1 MALSVL
7 LTTEGTYPYHKGG
20 VSTWCDAL
28 TRQLGEVD
36 FTLLSLAMHP
46 YLKQSYP
53 LHPNVK
59 RLVTVPLWGIEQA
72 TEFRHESPFSTLLDR
87 RWRTNS
93 AVIEQRFLP
102 AFEGFLAG
110 VADPSAPVGP
120 VAASLVALHDYCQE
134 YDYDSSMQSE
144 AAWDAVLRLFA
155 SPGPRD
161 GVAPR
166 PVPAVGEIVGSLRLL
181 SHLMQPLALP
191 VPRCDVTHSS
201 AAAFCGLPCIIAKL
215 KHDVPFLLT
224 EHGVYIREQY
234 LALRRSIESP
244 FIRQF
249 MCRLV
254 NLVASLNYRYADLVS
269 PVCAYNARWEE
280 WWGVERSRIR
290 VIFNGADPKR
300 FSPGP
305 RKESGRPVVCT
316 IGLIYPLKGQLD
328 LISAAAI
335 VREQIPNVEFR
346 LYGAASDEE
355 YFQAC
360 VRRVADLGLAD
371 TVRFAGQTSTP
382 CDVLREADVVAMTS
396 VSEAFPYSIIEAM
409 LTGSAI
415 VATDVGGV
423 REALADTGVL
433 AAPRQPAE
441 MAEAIVSLLQSP
453 EKRRALGDAAR
464 ARALQY
470 FNEQTFAD
478 AYRKAYR
485 DLATREA
492 ATLAQAS

>member
-1 MALSVL
+1 MAALSVL

-28 TRQLGEVD
+28 TRQLGEVN

-53 LHPNVK
+53 LHPNVT

-87 RWRTNS
+87 QWRTS
-93 AVIEQRFLP
+93 AATIERRFLP
-102 AFEGFLAG
+102 AFEGLLNGIADPAIPAEV
-110 VADPSAPVGP
+110 VADSVMN
-120 VAASLVALHDYCQE
+120 LHEYFQE
-134 YDYDSSMQSE
+134 FDYDASMQSE
-144 AAWDAVLRLFA
+144 AAWDAVLRFSA
-155 SPGPRD
+155 AHRD
-161 GVAPR
+161 GVAPL
-166 PVPAVGEIVGSLRLL
+166 PAATVGDVVGSLRLL
-181 SHLMQPLALP
+181 AHLLQPLALP
-191 VPRCDVTHSS
+191 VPECDVSHSS
-201 AAAFCGLPCIIAKL
+201 AAAFCGLPCIIAKM
-215 KHDVPFLLT
+215 KRGVPFLLT

-254 NLVASLNYRYADLVS
+254 NRVAALNYHYADLVS

-280 WWGVERSRIR
+280 WWGVPRSRIR
-290 VIFNGADPKR
+290 VIFNGADPER

-305 RKESGRPVVCT
+305 PQTPQLRPVVCN

-328 LISAAAI
+328 LIAAAAL
-335 VREQIPNVEFR
+335 VRAQIPDVVFK
-346 LYGAASDEE
+346 LYGAPSDEE
-355 YFQAC
+355 YYQAC
-360 VRRVADLGLAD
+360 RRRVSELGLQN
-371 TVRFAGQTSTP
+371 TVCFAGQTTAAAE
-382 CDVLREADVVAMTS
+382 VLREADVVAMTS

-423 REALADTGVL
+423 REALGDTGVL
-433 AAPRQPAE
+433 AAPRQPREIAD
-441 MAEAIVSLLQSP
+441 AIVTLLRSP
-453 EKRRALGDAAR
+453 EQRRSLGTAAR
-464 ARALQY
+464 ARALQH
-470 FNEQTFAD
+470 FSEQTFAD
-478 AYRKAYR
+478 GYRQAYA
-485 DLATREA
+485 DLSLGRIPA
-492 ATLAQAS
+492 LAHAS